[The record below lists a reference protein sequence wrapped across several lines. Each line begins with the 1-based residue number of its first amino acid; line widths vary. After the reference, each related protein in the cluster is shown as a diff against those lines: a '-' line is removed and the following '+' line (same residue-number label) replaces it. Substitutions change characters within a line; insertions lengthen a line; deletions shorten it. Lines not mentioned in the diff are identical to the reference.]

1 LVAKNTSFSGL
12 KQAPPKPKLDPRY
25 RCHQCFSI
33 NKLDNLTCQKCGW
46 ARGSAKEESKQESEE
61 AKALEDAVSE
71 WGGLDIDQLEDM
83 REDILDRISEL
94 EAEATSIFAHYALE
108 KLVLIIGNILQ
119 HPTEDK
125 YKTLKVENQVFYSNI
140 GRFATGISFIKAI
153 GFETR
158 RLPETNKLAYFYAEP
173 VGKDGDLHPKI

>member
-1 LVAKNTSFSGL
+1 M
-12 KQAPPKPKLDPRY
+12 
-25 RCHQCFSI
+25 
-33 NKLDNLTCQKCGW
+33 TCQKCGW

-71 WGGLDIDQLEDM
+71 WGGLDIDQLEDI